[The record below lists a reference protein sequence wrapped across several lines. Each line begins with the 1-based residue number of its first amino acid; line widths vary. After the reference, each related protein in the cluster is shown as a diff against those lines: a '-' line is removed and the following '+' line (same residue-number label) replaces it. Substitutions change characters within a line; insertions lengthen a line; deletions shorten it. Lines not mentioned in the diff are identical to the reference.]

1 MKSLAFSAG
10 ILAVIAT
17 GFAPDPALAQ
27 AGQGTLVI
35 FGNDPCPRENI
46 CVRAP
51 ESYRYRMPA
60 SFRESGTLQQS
71 KSWSKKSK
79 ALMSVGNTGVGSCSA
94 VGPGGQTGCL
104 IQSINEART
113 QTRQTAEDNKPPQ

>member
-17 GFAPDPALAQ
+17 GFAPEPALAQ

-51 ESYRYRMPA
+51 ESYRYRMPE
-60 SFRESGTLQQS
+60 SFRESGTLQQRQ
-71 KSWSKKSK
+71 SWSKKSK
-79 ALMSVGNTGVGSCSA
+79 ALMSVGNTGVGLVKIRCSA
-94 VGPGGQTGCL
+94 RASMADVGS
-104 IQSINEART
+104 SITMKAASR
-113 QTRQTAEDNKPPQ
+113 